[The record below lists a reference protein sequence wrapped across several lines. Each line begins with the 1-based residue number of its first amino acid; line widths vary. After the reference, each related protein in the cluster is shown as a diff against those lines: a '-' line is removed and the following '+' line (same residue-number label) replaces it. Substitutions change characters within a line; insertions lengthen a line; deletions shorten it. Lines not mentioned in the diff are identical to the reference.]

1 MTKRNFVRI
10 FLVALVLA
18 PSAPA
23 LAASTWDGV
32 YTDAQAAR
40 GAEQYKVA
48 CAMCHGPALEGNG
61 EAPPLVGRFM
71 PDWEGTNLSDL
82 YDKIHDTMPLFA
94 PGMLKPENA
103 SDMVAF
109 ILQANG
115 FPSGAT
121 PLAVGDALKMVN
133 FDVAK
138 PVART
143 KRAH

>member
-1 MTKRNFVRI
+1 M
-10 FLVALVLA
+10 ALLLA

-23 LAASTWDGV
+23 LAASTWDGI

-40 GAEQYKVA
+40 GAERYKAA

-82 YDKIHDTMPLFA
+82 YDKVHDTMPLFA
-94 PGMLKPENA
+94 PGMLKPEDT
-103 SDMVAF
+103 SDMLAF

-115 FPSGAT
+115 FPSGAA
-121 PLAVGDALKMVN
+121 PLATGDVLKTIS

-138 PVART
+138 PVVRT
-143 KRAH
+143 MRTH